1 MSSKIQDTI
10 TLGEEIDIAV
20 KDNGEL
26 SLTSFTV
33 KRIEPDD
40 LTLAY
45 LEAKNGMFTY
55 LRFKD
60 GAWWTTGLASLKN
73 T

>member
-33 KRIEPDD
+33 K
-40 LTLAY
+40 
-45 LEAKNGMFTY
+45 
-55 LRFKD
+55 
-60 GAWWTTGLASLKN
+60 
-73 T
+73 